1 MDSGSDSCGR
11 GNSSEYFMKRISCG
25 ENGDFPDPRPQ
36 DKDVDLKK
44 GQEGWIFFWSISKR
58 YKM

>member
-25 ENGDFPDPRPQ
+25 ENGDFPDPLPQ
-36 DKDVDLKK
+36 DKDVDLKDRK
-44 GQEGWIFFWSISKR
+44 DGSFSGVSPRDTR
-58 YKM
+58 YE